1 MKRMTTSQPSN
12 AHFATLNESVALN
25 RLQHI
30 NGAGR
35 MKAAGGRKNMAQGGL
50 VHSDDRDCKIG
61 GGGSVSGFLNDGCSK
76 GVAAEFNRRGW

>member
-1 MKRMTTSQPSN
+1 
-12 AHFATLNESVALN
+12 
-25 RLQHI
+25 
-30 NGAGR
+30 
-35 MKAAGGRKNMAQGGL
+35 MAQGGL